1 MPGKSMFN
9 KEYYKLKRDFYPIV
23 VPSVDFIPDADD
35 PGGFNIQQNEPYPD
49 PFGVELP
56 LAQADEKDMKG
67 MDFLKQF
74 MMNQG
79 IA

>member
-1 MPGKSMFN
+1 MFN
-9 KEYYKLKRDFYPIV
+9 KEYYKLKRDFNPNV

-56 LAQADEKDMKG
+56 LAKGDMKSK
-67 MDFLKQF
+67 DFLNQF
-74 MMNQG
+74 IMNQG